1 MTVGW
6 VLPLVIVMQ
15 TRSAGVPTRPVAWAV
30 QSPRPQACLATPSL
44 WEVSRQAL
52 LARRCREL
60 SRAQALLL
68 RAPEQALAR
77 ASALAAQAPELVEAR
92 VLRGRASLRV
102 GKPDAALADL
112 LPLIADDAGPV
123 GDVAALQ
130 DGGRAALALSDLAT
144 AARFY
149 RKLGSGA
156 ALLPERAQQAV
167 AYIEIA
173 ATLLGTESPPSDEV
187 LAYLREARR
196 RTPGSGFAALTVA
209 LTALAW
215 VSQGREAEGQGVLSE
230 LTDPWLLERFEKP
243 AEVWLPRPVFHAMMG
258 LALEGQKGDFSAEHY
273 SAVAASPL
281 AAGPLGKLG
290 SRRKEPAKRG
300 AR

>member
-1 MTVGW
+1 
-6 VLPLVIVMQ
+6 
-15 TRSAGVPTRPVAWAV
+15 
-30 QSPRPQACLATPSL
+30 L

-77 ASALAAQAPELVEAR
+77 ASALAQQAPELVEAR

-112 LPLIADDAGPV
+112 LPLISDEAASVADA
-123 GDVAALQ
+123 AALQ

-156 ALLPERAQQAV
+156 ALFPERTQQAV

-173 ATLLGTESPPSDEV
+173 AALLAIPSPPWDEV

-196 RTPGSGFAALTVA
+196 RSAGSGFSSLGVA

-215 VSQGREAEGQGVLSE
+215 TAQGREAEGQGVLSE
-230 LTDPWLLERFEKP
+230 LIDPWVLERFAKP
-243 AEVWLPRPVFHAMMG
+243 AEVWLPAPVFHAMMG
-258 LALEGQKGDFSAEHY
+258 LALERQKGDLSAEHY
-273 SAVAASPL
+273 RAVAESALSG
-281 AAGPLGKLG
+281 GPLGKLG
-290 SRRKEPAKRG
+290 SRRKEPVKRG
-300 AR
+300 TK